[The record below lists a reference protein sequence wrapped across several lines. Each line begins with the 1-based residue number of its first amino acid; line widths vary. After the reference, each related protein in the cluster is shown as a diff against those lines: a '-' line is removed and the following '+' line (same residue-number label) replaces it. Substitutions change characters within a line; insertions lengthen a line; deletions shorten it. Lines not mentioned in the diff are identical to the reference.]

1 MCEMRL
7 QVKQIVIGLAICAMA
22 APVWA
27 KTKTVDLQ
35 ITEPSKVGSTQLAPG
50 DYQFRA
56 KEQGNQ
62 VDVLRNGKIIAEVPC
77 HWVQLDKKSD
87 QSSVLL
93 DGNTVTE
100 LDFDGS
106 NQAARF

>member
-1 MCEMRL
+1 MRL
-7 QVKQIVIGLAICAMA
+7 QVKQILIGLAICAMA
-22 APVWA
+22 TPVWA
-27 KTKTVDLQ
+27 KTKTADLEVTQ
-35 ITEPSKVGSTQLAPG
+35 PTTVGSTQLAPG

-62 VDVLRNGKIIAEVPC
+62 VDVLHNGKIIAEVPC

-87 QSSVLL
+87 QTSVLL
-93 DGNTVTE
+93 NGNTVTE